1 MNKIQTPGRHPLSI
15 PVKGGQPIEGVR
27 LVGNQPGK
35 TLVVTAGVHGDEYV
49 GIQAV
54 RELLAQLSPGELS
67 GQVIFVPVVNAGGC
81 FAGTYR
87 KRPSIPRR
95 TSCWTFTAAEFTS
108 PWSPWRSFP
117 WTPGRG

>member
-1 MNKIQTPGRHPLSI
+1 MNKIQTPGRHPFSI

-67 GQVIFVPVVNAGGC
+67 GQIVCRWSTPVAFSLAPTV
-81 FAGTYR
+81 
-87 KRPSIPRR
+87 SRR
-95 TSCWTFTAAEFTS
+95 T
-108 PWSPWRSFP
+108 
-117 WTPGRG
+117 GKI

>member
-1 MNKIQTPGRHPLSI
+1 MNKIQTPGRHPFSI

-54 RELLAQLSPGELS
+54 R
-67 GQVIFVPVVNAGGC
+67 
-81 FAGTYR
+81 
-87 KRPSIPRR
+87 
-95 TSCWTFTAAEFTS
+95 
-108 PWSPWRSFP
+108 
-117 WTPGRG
+117 